1 MKEEASVHFWRQEQS
16 PECGGLAVHHHLSL
30 QMSLLQCLKA
40 FHSSKE
46 NKPSTIFP
54 VCRGLSFKKGS
65 PSIRHSS

>member
-1 MKEEASVHFWRQEQS
+1 MYIFGGKNRAQSVGDWQFTTTS
-16 PECGGLAVHHHLSL
+16 VSL

-65 PSIRHSS
+65 PSIRRSS

>member
-1 MKEEASVHFWRQEQS
+1 MYIFGGKNRAQSVGDWQF
-16 PECGGLAVHHHLSL
+16 SL

-65 PSIRHSS
+65 PSIHHSS